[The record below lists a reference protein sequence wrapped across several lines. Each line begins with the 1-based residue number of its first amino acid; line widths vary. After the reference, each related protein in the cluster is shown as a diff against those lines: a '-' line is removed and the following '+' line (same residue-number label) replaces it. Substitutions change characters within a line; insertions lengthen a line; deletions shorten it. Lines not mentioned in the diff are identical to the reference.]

1 MRKFLIVFILLS
13 PYLASGQ
20 ENYYVLDSISSSG
33 VRMIEASDLM
43 NSRICQVVIND
54 KIKEYTPEQVSE
66 YGFKSG
72 RVYFSRKIQSG
83 DSIKTVFLERL
94 VKGKA
99 TLYYYR
105 GHGIKEFF
113 LEKDS
118 GVFIALP
125 VRGRESKNNNFHAA
139 LTGALTDC
147 PEVVGYSGMVAC
159 NKRSMSEFISGYNK
173 CIPIPPH
180 TLKCGLMLGYEE
192 SKLIYSSNYDDRKL
206 DFLNY
211 KYERSFAVGGFINKP
226 IMYSNFSAHLEL
238 YYSHK
243 NYSYSF
249 QNETTIIDMVADRSS
264 LIIPALLRYTFQSHK
279 TMPFINAGGCLAYN
293 FRNTAEVNSSTIS
306 NGTIQNNGVTKS
318 EIISKSQLGF
328 SAGAGLEYKLSFKR
342 SLFLELRCNRFI
354 NLSSTGAKNLSQF
367 LLLTEINF

>member
-1 MRKFLIVFILLS
+1 MRKLLFALLCLV
-13 PYLASGQ
+13 PAIIYGQ
-20 ENYYVLDSISSSG
+20 ENYYVIDSVSTVG
-33 VRMIEASDLM
+33 VKMIEASDLM

-94 VKGKA
+94 VKGN
-99 TLYYYR
+99 TNLYYYK

-118 GVFIALP
+118 GKFIALP
-125 VRGRESKNNNFHAA
+125 VRGREKKNNSFHAA
-139 LTGALTDC
+139 LTGALTEC
-147 PEVVGYSGMVAC
+147 PEVVGYSNMVGY

-173 CIPIPPH
+173 CTPVPPH
-180 TLKCGLMLGYEE
+180 VFKYGLILGYDA
-192 SKLIYSSNYDDRKL
+192 SKLVSSSNYDDRKL
-206 DFLNY
+206 DYLNY
-211 KYERSFAVGGFINKP
+211 KYEGSVAVGGFIDKP

-243 NYSYSF
+243 KYSYSS
-249 QNETTIIDMVADRSS
+249 QNESEIIDMVANTSS
-264 LIIPALLRYTFQSHK
+264 LIIPALLRYTFRAPK
-279 TMPFINAGGCLAYN
+279 TMPFINIGGCFAYN
-293 FRNTAEVNSSTIS
+293 FESSCDIYSSTIN
-306 NGTIQNNGVTKS
+306 NGTVQINGVTKS
-318 EIISKSQLGF
+318 DIISKNQLGF
-328 SAGAGLEYKLSFKR
+328 STGAGLEYRLSFKR
-342 SLFLELRCNRFI
+342 SLSLELRCNRLV
-354 NLSSTGAKNLSQF
+354 NLGDTGAKNISAF